1 MNTSTPY
8 IRGRNDRNGKRRGAI
23 LMIFALVAAP
33 LLLMAG
39 LVLDGGMLY
48 FQKRRMQAA
57 ADAGA
62 WAGAQEVLRGND
74 GTVTT
79 GARDDTSLNGFT
91 HDGSDVKVTVN
102 RPPATGPASSNPDAV
117 EVIIEQKAPISLM
130 PIILGS
136 DPIVRARAVA
146 AVEPDLSPVCILAL
160 NETATGAIT
169 FSGTANLIAPS
180 CAVQA
185 NSNGNPAITANGSV
199 NGHHGGVGIRQPR
212 RQLRSKR
219 RQRNAQS
226 RSFACA
232 ACSGPVRALHRARPA
247 GAPVAT
253 NKKIT
258 GGTETLSPGYYKGG
272 LDISGGTVTLTP
284 GTYIV
289 DGLKMTGGSLTCP
302 TCTGNSGVTLF
313 NTGANKNMNF
323 NINGNSYI
331 DLKAPI
337 ETLAPTDDQYGCSSM
352 LFWNSKYAALPNGN
366 STTADGDIRGTADS
380 YFEGNFY
387 FPTVGL
393 LYGGNANVPST
404 DVYTMIVADTFKI
417 AGNPTLGVNWEAT
430 GRPAPVRT
438 VAMVE

>member
-199 NGHHGGVGIRQPR
+199 NVVTAGLGYGNLGGNYVQNGG
-212 RQLRSKR
+212 
-219 RQRNAQS
+219 
-226 RSFACA
+226 
-232 ACSGPVRALHRARPA
+232 SGTLSPAPSPVPPAPDPFEHCTEPTA

-352 LFWNSKYAALPNGN
+352 LFWNSKYAALPSGN